1 MDNYTLEEL
10 LAVEVSRHLHND
22 DIGFVGVG
30 TGGKAYIRAVG
41 IPAVASR
48 LAQLS
53 HAPDYVVLFGPI
65 IDPLLDSDSIP
76 ETNFEYDL
84 IHWPCRSQI
93 TVFDSHVVFK
103 AGKMGIGFV
112 SGAQIDQYGNMNIA
126 CIGDYHKPK
135 VRLPGSL
142 AQPDHF
148 AFAKRVFAV
157 AKHDKKTFVKHVD
170 YISGC
175 GHEYRDGLKG
185 GGPAF
190 IFTELAV
197 MDFND
202 RGMMRLKSVHPGVTV
217 REVIDHT
224 GFELDIPA
232 HVPTTE
238 IPTTEQ
244 LKLIRERIDPK
255 RKWLNAA
262 ITQEPAALID
272 K

>member
-1 MDNYTLEEL
+1 MENYTIEEL
-10 LAVEVSRHLHND
+10 LAVEVSKHLNND
-22 DIGFVGVG
+22 EMGFVGVG

-53 HAPDYVVLFGPI
+53 HAPDYMIMFGPI
-65 IDPLLDSDSIP
+65 IDPMLDSECIP

-93 TVFDSHVVFK
+93 TVYDSHVVFK
-103 AGKMGIGFV
+103 AGRMGVGFV
-112 SGAQIDQYGNMNIA
+112 SGVQVDKFGNTNIV
-126 CIGDYHKPK
+126 CIGDYNKPK

-148 AFAKRVFAV
+148 AFAKRVFAIV
-157 AKHDKKTFVKHVD
+157 KHDKRTFVEHVD

-175 GHEYRDGLKG
+175 GHENRDGLKG

-190 IFTELAV
+190 IFTELCV
-197 MDFND
+197 MDFNEQG
-202 RGMMRLKSVHPGVTV
+202 RMRLKSIHPGVTLQ
-217 REVIDHT
+217 EVIDNT
-224 GFELDIPA
+224 GFKLDIPEN
-232 HVPTTE
+232 VPFTE
-238 IPTTEQ
+238 APTELE

-255 RKWLNAA
+255 RKWLNAT
-262 ITQEPAALID
+262 ITLEPATLAD
-272 K
+272 